1 MVGKVEYRKTIPA
14 TIADL
19 AGDCF
24 GSPADVF
31 ELVVAAEI
39 MDAMILGSSLAS
51 EIRIPMRPYDTCS
64 FPSSCMQLVSRMLDI
79 HVKPLMLN
87 R

>member
-1 MVGKVEYRKTIPA
+1 MNTQDDPSL
-14 TIADL
+14 IADL
-19 AGDCF
+19 VGVCF

-39 MDAMILGSSLAS
+39 IDAMILGSSFAS

-64 FPSSCMQLVSRMLDI
+64 STRQACMQLVSRMLDI
-79 HVKPLMLN
+79 HVKALMLI

>member
-1 MVGKVEYRKTIPA
+1 MSHTYGWLVKFIKGRR
-14 TIADL
+14 IADL

-39 MDAMILGSSLAS
+39 IDAMILGSSLAS

-64 FPSSCMQLVSRMLDI
+64 STRQACNWYRVCWI
-79 HVKPLMLN
+79 YT
-87 R
+87 